1 MEKQDINIL
10 GHISNG
16 YFPPEQV
23 TGRIASGWSRT
34 AQRACL
40 SWWPDGVSTA
50 SRETA
55 TAPPHDKMLLW
66 KNSVK
71 VVAV

>member
-16 YFPPEQV
+16 YFPTKRV
-23 TGRIASGWSRT
+23 TGRIASGWSRP

-40 SWWPDGVSTA
+40 SWWPDGGSTA

-55 TAPPHDKMLLW
+55 TAPPHDKTLLR

-71 VVAV
+71 VVAI